1 MVWRTDK
8 NGVNT
13 FRINQITVVGE
24 LRSVSASMFGVVLL
38 KMLFIYIGNRHNI
51 GKRFQP
57 SGMRTSDAS
66 IANDAHSLA
75 VHSASDVPL
84 NAQRR

>member
-1 MVWRTDK
+1 
-8 NGVNT
+8 
-13 FRINQITVVGE
+13 
-24 LRSVSASMFGVVLL
+24 MFGVVLL

-66 IANDAHSLA
+66 IANDAHSW
-75 VHSASDVPL
+75 PFI
-84 NAQRR
+84 RRATFLGTHNGGKTAGHTP